1 MGLGRCR
8 GGGGEGRGLAI
19 LAGRMDRS
27 TTRRYFFRQAAA
39 GAGAASLT
47 SFLLHAVEQA
57 ASIEAEPG
65 STVLDAEHVVVLMQE
80 NRSFDH
86 LFGTLR
92 GVRGFDDPRAVT
104 LPDQRP
110 VWLQSDAGGRTFGPF
125 ALDLRNTNV
134 TWLGSL
140 PHSWRDQIDAW
151 SHGNHDGWLE
161 AKRSGR
167 PECQAMPFTLG
178 YFSRTDLPFYYALA
192 DAFTVCDQNFCSSL
206 TGTTPNRL
214 FLWTGTVRDPGQAG
228 APANVRNSDVTYGAN
243 ARWTT
248 FPERLEDV
256 GVTWKVYQNELSL
269 PTGLEGEA
277 EAWLANFTDNPLEW
291 FAQYQVEFSETFRKH
306 AAAELERM
314 PQRLAELDAQM
325 AGAAAGSPQM
335 AQLQRRRRNAE
346 REQAW
351 FAKALGETERTER
364 QRRLHE
370 RAFCTNAGDPAYRKT
385 EEIRY
390 REGGEERRMEA
401 AAGDLLYQFRKD
413 VETGQLPAV
422 SWVVPPERCSDHPG
436 SPWYGAWMV
445 SEVLRVL
452 TARPEVWKKTVF
464 ILTYDENDGYFDH
477 VPPFTAP
484 DPGRAESG
492 KVSAGIDAGVEFW
505 PLERDREKRP
515 AGEAR
520 GGPVGLGYRVPMVIA
535 SPWSRGGAVCSEVF
549 DHTSVLQFLE
559 RWLTAK
565 TGRPV
570 RETNISAWRRTVCGD
585 LLSAF
590 QPAGKAAGAKLPH
603 AERET
608 VLREIHQARYR
619 GLPAGYRA
627 LTREEVAGWRGPRQE
642 RGTRPSVG
650 LPYELYAGGG
660 LTADGKAFGLTLRAG
675 KGLFGE
681 RAAGSPFHVYTPGR
695 FRGGVTGRT
704 RAYAVAAG
712 AEVRDEWALEG
723 FAGGAYALRCHG
735 PNGFYREWTGSGG
748 DPALEVSLEYGRDG
762 AGRPAEMVVLVVK
775 NRDRERGYRLEV
787 ADQAYGAAGR
797 GMTVAAGGEGRLKLA
812 LGRSFGWY
820 DVAVTVRGVAGYLR
834 RMAGRAETG
843 RMGQSDPA
851 MGRG

>member
-1 MGLGRCR
+1 MPLLPS
-8 GGGGEGRGLAI
+8 GGSAI
-19 LAGRMDRS
+19 LTGFMDRS
-27 TTRRYFFRQAAA
+27 TTRRHFFRQAARAA
-39 GAGAASLT
+39 GTASLT
-47 SFLLHAVEQA
+47 SFLLAAVEQA

-65 STVLDAEHVVVLMQE
+65 STFLDAEHVVILMQE

-104 LPDQRP
+104 LPDQNP
-110 VWLQSDAGGRTFGPF
+110 VWLQSDAAGRAFGPF
-125 ALDLRNTNV
+125 ALDLRNSNV

-151 SHGNHDGWLE
+151 SQGNHDGWLE

-167 PECQAMPFTLG
+167 PECKAMPFTLG

-214 FLWTGTVRDPGQAG
+214 FLWSGTVREPGQAG

-248 FPERLEDV
+248 FPERLEDA

-269 PTGLEGEA
+269 PTGLDGEA

-291 FAQYQVEFSETFRKH
+291 FEQYQVEASETFRKH
-306 AAAELERM
+306 AAAELQRL
-314 PQRLAELDAQM
+314 PQRIADLDAQI
-325 AGAAAGSPQM
+325 AGATAGTPAM
-335 AQLQRRRRNAE
+335 AQLRRRKLNAE

-351 FAKALGETERTER
+351 FMQALRERPRTER

-370 RAFCTNAGDPAYRKT
+370 RAFCTNVGDGAYRSL

-390 REGGEERRMEA
+390 RDGGEERRMQA
-401 AAGDLLYQFRKD
+401 PAGDLLYQFRKD
-413 VETGQLPAV
+413 VAEGQLPAV

-436 SPWYGAWMV
+436 SPWYGAWML
-445 SEVLRVL
+445 SEVLRIL
-452 TARPEVWKKTVF
+452 TERPEVWKKTIF

-492 KVSAGIDAGVEFW
+492 KVSAGIDAGVEYW

-515 AGEAR
+515 VGEAR

-535 SPWSRGGAVCSEVF
+535 SPWSRGGRVCSQVF
-549 DHTSVLQFLE
+549 DHTSVLQLLE

-585 LLSAF
+585 LTAAF
-590 QPAGKAAGAKLPH
+590 SPAAGKAEAAKLPH
-603 AERET
+603 AGRET

-619 GLPAGYRA
+619 GLPGGYREVK
-627 LTREEVAGWRGPRQE
+627 REEVKGWRGPRQE
-642 RGTRPSVG
+642 PGTRPSVG

-660 LTADGKAFGLTLRAG
+660 LTADRKAFALTLRAG
-675 KGLFGE
+675 RAFFGE

-695 FRGGVTGRT
+695 FRGELTGRT

-712 AEVRDEWALEG
+712 ADVTDVWALEG
-723 FAGGAYALRCHG
+723 FGERKYALRCHG
-735 PNGFYREWTGSGG
+735 PNGFYREWTGSAG
-748 DPALEVSLEYGRDG
+748 DPELEVTMEYGRDG
-762 AGRPAEMVVLVVK
+762 AGRPAETVVLVVK
-775 NRDRERGYRLEV
+775 NRDRARGYRLEV
-787 ADQAYGAAGR
+787 ADRGYGAAGR
-797 GMTVAAGGEGRLKLA
+797 GVTVAAGGEGRLVMGLRK
-812 LGRSFGWY
+812 SFGWY
-820 DVAVTVRGVAGYLR
+820 DLAVTVRGLEGWLR
-834 RMAGRAETG
+834 RFAGRAETG

-851 MGRG
+851 IGRG